1 MDAMSVTAAQGF
13 IAGGT
18 ASGIK
23 PDGSLDLAL
32 VDAGQPVAAAAV
44 FTANTAA
51 APPVH
56 LSRRHVAD
64 GSARA
69 VVLTSGCANA
79 ATGAEG
85 MAAAQRVAELV
96 ADQLG
101 CEVTDVIVCSTGP
114 IGTVLPTDRVAEGL
128 TRLKMSREGAADAA
142 RAILTTDSRPKESTA
157 RGQGWVVGGM
167 AKGAGMIRP
176 DMATM
181 LAVVT
186 TDARLDSSAL
196 DRALRRA
203 VARSF
208 NALDIDG
215 CESTNDTVVLLAS
228 GMSGVQPDEEA
239 FEEVLEKV
247 CRDLARQMAEDAE
260 GASRVVTIELTG
272 AADDATALALARAI
286 ADSALV
292 RSSFYGADPNWGRL
306 LAAMGATRLP
316 LDPDAVTIA
325 YAGVVV
331 ADKGMDAGADAD
343 LLTEK
348 LEDDFIV
355 SIRVGDG
362 PGRCEL
368 LTTDLT
374 PDYVAFNGERS

>member
-1 MDAMSVTAAQGF
+1 MTAAQGF
-13 IAGGT
+13 VAGGT
-18 ASGIK
+18 AAGIK
-23 PDGSLDLAL
+23 ADGSMDLAL
-32 VDAGQPVAAAAV
+32 VDAGRPVSAAAV
-44 FTANTAA
+44 FTSNTAA

-69 VVLTSGCANA
+69 VVITSGCANA
-79 ATGAEG
+79 ATGEAG
-85 MAAAQRVAELV
+85 MTAAQRVAELV
-96 ADQLG
+96 ADYLG
-101 CEVTDVIVCSTGP
+101 CEPTDVLVCSTGP
-114 IGTVLPTDRVAEGL
+114 IGTDLPTDRVAEGL
-128 TRLKMSREGAADAA
+128 TRLRMSREGAADAA
-142 RAILTTDSRPKESTA
+142 QAILTTDSHPKESVA
-157 RGQGWVVGGM
+157 RGQGYVVGGM

-181 LAVVT
+181 LAVIT
-186 TDARLDSSAL
+186 TDARLDAGTLARS
-196 DRALRRA
+196 LRRA
-203 VARSF
+203 VSRSF
-208 NALDIDG
+208 NALNIDG

-228 GMSGVQPDEEA
+228 GMSGIEPDAQA
-239 FEEVLEKV
+239 FEEVLEGV

-260 GASRVVTIELTG
+260 GASRVVTIELSG
-272 AADDATALALARAI
+272 ADDDATALALARAI

-331 ADKGMDAGADAD
+331 ADGGVDAGADLD
-343 LLTEK
+343 LVAEK
-348 LEDDFIV
+348 LEDDFTV

-374 PDYVAFNGERS
+374 PDYVVFNGERS

>member
-1 MDAMSVTAAQGF
+1 MSVTAAQGF

-101 CEVTDVIVCSTGP
+101 CEATDVIVCSTGP

-128 TRLKMSREGAADAA
+128 TRLKMSR
-142 RAILTTDSRPKESTA
+142 
-157 RGQGWVVGGM
+157 
-167 AKGAGMIRP
+167 
-176 DMATM
+176 
-181 LAVVT
+181 
-186 TDARLDSSAL
+186 
-196 DRALRRA
+196 DRKS
-203 VARSF
+203 V
-208 NALDIDG
+208 
-215 CESTNDTVVLLAS
+215 E
-228 GMSGVQPDEEA
+228 
-239 FEEVLEKV
+239 
-247 CRDLARQMAEDAE
+247 
-260 GASRVVTIELTG
+260 
-272 AADDATALALARAI
+272 
-286 ADSALV
+286 
-292 RSSFYGADPNWGRL
+292 
-306 LAAMGATRLP
+306 
-316 LDPDAVTIA
+316 
-325 YAGVVV
+325 
-331 ADKGMDAGADAD
+331 
-343 LLTEK
+343 
-348 LEDDFIV
+348 
-355 SIRVGDG
+355 
-362 PGRCEL
+362 
-368 LTTDLT
+368 
-374 PDYVAFNGERS
+374 

>member
-1 MDAMSVTAAQGF
+1 MSVTAAQGF

-101 CEVTDVIVCSTGP
+101 CEATDVIVCSTGP

-196 DRALRRA
+196 DRAFRRA

-343 LLTEK
+343 LLTER

-362 PGRCEL
+362 LGRCEL

>member
-1 MDAMSVTAAQGF
+1 MTAAQGF
-13 IAGGT
+13 VAGGT
-18 ASGIK
+18 AAGIK
-23 PDGSLDLAL
+23 ADGSMDLAL
-32 VDAGQPVAAAAV
+32 VDAGRPVSAAAV
-44 FTANTAA
+44 FTSNTAA

-69 VVLTSGCANA
+69 VVITSGCANA
-79 ATGAEG
+79 ATGEAG

-96 ADQLG
+96 ADYLG
-101 CEVTDVIVCSTGP
+101 CEPTDVLVCSTGP
-114 IGTVLPTDRVAEGL
+114 IGTDLPTERVGEGL
-128 TRLKMSREGAADAA
+128 TRLRMSREGAADAA
-142 RAILTTDSRPKESTA
+142 QAILTTDSHPKESVA
-157 RGQGWVVGGM
+157 RGQGYVVGGM

-181 LAVVT
+181 LAVIT
-186 TDARLDSSAL
+186 TDARLDAGTLARS
-196 DRALRRA
+196 LRRA
-203 VARSF
+203 VSRSF
-208 NALDIDG
+208 NALNIDG

-228 GMSGVQPDEEA
+228 GMSGIEPDAQA
-239 FEEVLEKV
+239 FEEVLEGV

-260 GASRVVTIELTG
+260 GASRVVTIELSG
-272 AADDATALALARAI
+272 ADDDATALALARAI

-331 ADKGMDAGADAD
+331 ADGGVDAGADLD
-343 LLTEK
+343 LVAEK
-348 LEDDFIV
+348 LEDDFTV

-362 PGRCEL
+362 PGCCEL

-374 PDYVAFNGERS
+374 PDYVVFNGERS